1 MHACGFSSLIRF
13 SSQPSKKKWLGGSK
27 PNIMWKYSDIFTYI
41 TSARAPI
48 EPNSSLAVGSE
59 PQTDPVLSNSSLR
72 WGDKLARAIIQV
84 ASFTD
89 RSSTAAEPLLCF
101 VCMLPK
107 MIRTTSK
114 VGLRLFL
121 SSSLK
126 QWGASTSCSFRHC
139 LLYCVHVKGKFW
151 SSCWGWDVSGI
162 EAEDLPWVAAHKHRG
177 LQLTVLL
184 DEKEGSFGVS
194 LQRPVLTIRFKQGL
208 TSSFN
213 NNKYYSDVLGHLE
226 I

>member
-139 LLYCVHVKGKFW
+139 LLYAVCTSKESSEVHAGDEMYLELKLKTYHELLHISIEVFNW
-151 SSCWGWDVSGI
+151 QFCWTKKKVP
-162 EAEDLPWVAAHKHRG
+162 L
-177 LQLTVLL
+177 VLVYN
-184 DEKEGSFGVS
+184 GQS
-194 LQRPVLTIRFKQGL
+194 
-208 TSSFN
+208 
-213 NNKYYSDVLGHLE
+213 
-226 I
+226 